1 MDLYQPQRQSGI
13 GEEFDYADSF
23 TDVKI
28 AIVGKYIDGKL
39 SYAIIDEK
47 GKYLVEYGVYDMLV
61 AYDSGEIYG
70 YSKDGKY
77 TLLGTEGT
85 VIAEDIIGF
94 KPAGDVVVRR

>member
-1 MDLYQPQRQSGI
+1 
-13 GEEFDYADSF
+13 
-23 TDVKI
+23 
-28 AIVGKYIDGKL
+28 
-39 SYAIIDEK
+39 
-47 GKYLVEYGVYDMLV
+47 MLV

-85 VIAEDIIGF
+85 VIAEDISGF